1 MAQIKKFSGYPPT
14 NGLSYKRFMKDSNK
28 LKITHDKDDQ
38 RFYADIE
45 GEEAELTYTFP
56 EDNTMD
62 FDHTFVPQKARGKG
76 IADHLVK
83 TGLDYAKSNSYKA
96 IASCPVVDAYV
107 KRHPEYKSIL
117 KEI

>member
-1 MAQIKKFSGYPPT
+1 MKET
-14 NGLSYKRFMKDSNK
+14 NKPE
-28 LKITHDKDDQ
+28 ITHDKEDL
-38 RFYADIE
+38 RFYTNLD

-56 EDNTMD
+56 ENNVMD

-83 TGLDYAKSNSYKA
+83 TGLEYAKSNNYKA

-117 KEI
+117 QDI